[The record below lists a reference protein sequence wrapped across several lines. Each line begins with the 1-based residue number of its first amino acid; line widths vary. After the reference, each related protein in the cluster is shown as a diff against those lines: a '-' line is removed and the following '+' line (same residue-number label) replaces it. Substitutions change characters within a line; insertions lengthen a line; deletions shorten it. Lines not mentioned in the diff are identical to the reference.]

1 MIAPMIGSQK
11 AVSLFILTAGLIVG
25 AWWWL
30 GSGVPMPRSPLDQGE
45 KLYCVSYAPFHGTQ
59 SPLDAATHIP
69 PSQIDED
76 LAQLAR
82 IADCVRTYSVDF
94 GLDRVPELARKHG
107 LKVLLGVWLSSRTER
122 NWSQMETGV
131 ALAKQFPDVITAVI
145 VGNETLL
152 RGEISPADL
161 AAAIRSVKEKSQKP
175 VTYADVWEFWLKHRE
190 LARVVDFVTVHILPY
205 WEDIPIPAEQAADH
219 VAAIRRIAA
228 GAFPGKEIVIGETG
242 WPSAGRMR
250 DAALPSPANQA
261 RAIHDILARGKREG
275 FRVNVI
281 EAYDQPWKRFLEGT
295 VGGHWGL
302 LDDAR
307 RAFKFTWGEPVS
319 NHPNWRWQAT
329 GGVALAAFV
338 FIASMLARRRAMESA
353 EFERGADYRI
363 AGNALIAG
371 LLAGWAIENMLVES
385 LGFGGW
391 MRSLAL
397 LAVAIAAPIVSSAAL
412 ASNTA
417 LPSFDRV
424 LASTEDRIRDPIA
437 LALGI
442 VLIALCVLAVQ
453 TALGLVFD
461 PRYRDF
467 PFAPLTAATVPFL
480 LLSFRSTRP
489 IGPRAIAELMSAAV
503 LALSAFYVTFNE
515 SLANWQSLW
524 LCVVLLALAFIL
536 ARVRGAPG

>member
-1 MIAPMIGSQK
+1 MIGSQK
-11 AVSLFILTAGLIVG
+11 SVSLFILTAGLIVG

-30 GSGVPMPRSPLDQGE
+30 GSGITMPRSPLDQGE
-45 KLYCVSYAPFHGTQ
+45 KLYCVSYAPFHGAQ
-59 SPLDAATHIP
+59 SPLDAATYIP
-69 PSQIDED
+69 PSQIDAD

-94 GLDRVPELARKHG
+94 GLDRVPEMARKHG

-122 NWSQMETGV
+122 NWSQMDTGV
-131 ALAKQFPDVITAVI
+131 ALAKRFPDVITAVI
-145 VGNETLL
+145 VGNEALL
-152 RGEISPADL
+152 RGEISPASL
-161 AAAIRSVKEKSQKP
+161 AEAIRSVKEKSQKP

-190 LARVVDFVTVHILPY
+190 LARVVDFVTIHILPY
-205 WEDIPIPAEQAADH
+205 WEDIPIPADQAADH
-219 VAAIRRIAA
+219 VASIRRIAA
-228 GAFPGKEIVIGETG
+228 NAFPGKEVVIGETG

-250 DAALPSPANQA
+250 DAALPSSANQA
-261 RAIHDILARGKREG
+261 RAIHDILARGKRDG

-302 LDDAR
+302 LDDAN
-307 RAFKFTWGEPVS
+307 RAFKFAWGEPVS

-338 FIASMLARRRAMESA
+338 FLSGMLARRRANELA
-353 EFERGADYRI
+353 ETARGADYRI
-363 AGNALIAG
+363 ACNALVVG

-391 MRSLAL
+391 LRSLAFV
-397 LAVAIAAPIVSSAAL
+397 AVAIAAPVVSSAAL
-412 ASNTA
+412 ASNTP
-417 LPSFDRV
+417 LPSFERV
-424 LASTEDRIRDPIA
+424 LASAEDRIREPLA
-437 LALGI
+437 LALGFI
-442 VLIALCVLAVQ
+442 LIAVSVLAMQ
-453 TALGLVFD
+453 TAFGLVFD

-489 IGPRAIAELMSAAV
+489 AGSRAIAELTAAAV
-503 LALSAFYVTFNE
+503 LALSALYVAFNE

-524 LCVVLLALAFIL
+524 LCIVLLALALIL
-536 ARVRGAPG
+536 ARVRAAPG

>member
-1 MIAPMIGSQK
+1 MIGPQK
-11 AVSLFILTAGLIVG
+11 SVSLFTLTAGVIVG

-30 GSGVPMPRSPLDQGE
+30 GAGVPMPRSPLDQGE
-45 KLYCVSYAPFHGTQ
+45 KLYCVSYAPFHGIQ
-59 SPLDAATHIP
+59 SPLDPATHIL

-94 GLDRVPELARKHG
+94 GLDRVPEIARKHG

-122 NWSQMETGV
+122 NWSQMDTGI
-131 ALAKQFPDVITAVI
+131 ALAKKYPDVITAVI
-145 VGNETLL
+145 VGNEALL
-152 RGEISPADL
+152 RGEISSADL
-161 AAAIRSVKEKSQKP
+161 ADALRNVKEKSKKP

-219 VAAIRRIAA
+219 VASIRRIAA
-228 GAFPGKEIVIGETG
+228 NAFPGKEIVIGETG

-250 DAALPSPANQA
+250 EAALPSLANEA
-261 RAIHDILARGKREG
+261 HALHDILARGKRDG

-281 EAYDQPWKRFLEGT
+281 EAYDQPWKRLLEGT

-302 LDDAR
+302 LDDAK

-338 FIASMLARRRAMESA
+338 FLSGMLARRRAIEPTGTD
-353 EFERGADYRI
+353 RGADYLI

-385 LGFGGW
+385 LGAGGW
-391 MRSLAL
+391 LRSLSL
-397 LAVAIAAPIVSSAAL
+397 VAVAVAAPVVSAAAL

-417 LPSFDRV
+417 LPGFDRV
-424 LASTEDRIRDPIA
+424 LASAEERIREPLA

-442 VLIALCVLAVQ
+442 VLIALSVLAVQ

-480 LLSFRSTRP
+480 LLNFRSARSA
-489 IGPRAIAELMSAAV
+489 GPRALAELTTAVV
-503 LALSAFYVTFNE
+503 LALSAFYVAFNE

-524 LCVVLLALAFIL
+524 LCLALLALAFIL
-536 ARVRGAPG
+536 AQVRVAPG

>member
-1 MIAPMIGSQK
+1 MIGSQK
-11 AVSLFILTAGLIVG
+11 SVSLFILTAGVIIG

-30 GSGVPMPRSPLDQGE
+30 GSGVLMPRSPLDPGE

-59 SPLDAATHIP
+59 SPLDPATFITS
-69 PSQIDED
+69 SQIDDD

-94 GLDRVPELARKHG
+94 GLDRVPEMARKHG

-122 NWSQMETGV
+122 NWSQMDTGI
-131 ALAKQFPDVITAVI
+131 ALAKNYPDVITAII
-145 VGNETLL
+145 VGNEALL
-152 RGEISPADL
+152 RGEISSADL
-161 AAAIRSVKEKSQKP
+161 ADALRNVKEKSKKP

-190 LARVVDFVTVHILPY
+190 LARVVDFVTIHILPY

-219 VAAIRRIAA
+219 VASIRRIAA
-228 GAFPGKEIVIGETG
+228 NAFPGKEIVIGETG

-250 DAALPSPANQA
+250 EAALPSPAHQA
-261 RAIHDILARGKREG
+261 RALHDILARGKRDG
-275 FRVNVI
+275 FRVNLI
-281 EAYDQPWKRFLEGT
+281 EAYDQPWKRVLEGT

-302 LDDAR
+302 LDDAN

-319 NHPNWRWQAT
+319 NHPNWRRQAT

-338 FIASMLARRRAMESA
+338 FLSGMLARRRASDPSGID
-353 EFERGADYRI
+353 RSADYLI
-363 AGNALIAG
+363 AGNALVAG
-371 LLAGWAIENMLVES
+371 MLAGWAAENMLVES
-385 LGFGGW
+385 LGPGGW
-391 MRSLAL
+391 LRSLSL
-397 LAVAIAAPIVSSAAL
+397 LAVAIAAPIVTAAAL
-412 ASNTA
+412 ASKTA

-424 LASTEDRIRDPIA
+424 LASAEDRIREPFA

-442 VLIALCVLAVQ
+442 VLIALCVLSVQ

-461 PRYRDF
+461 PRYRDL

-480 LLSFRSTRP
+480 LLSFRRMRP
-489 IGPRAIAELMSAAV
+489 AGPRAIAELMSAAV
-503 LALSAFYVTFNE
+503 LALSAFYIAFNE

-524 LCVVLLALAFIL
+524 LCVALLALAFIL
-536 ARVRGAPG
+536 ARVRAAPG

>member
-1 MIAPMIGSQK
+1 MSGSQK
-11 AVSLFILTAGLIVG
+11 SVGLFILTASVIVG

-30 GSGVPMPRSPLDQGE
+30 GSGIAMPRSPLDPGE
-45 KLYCVSYAPFHGTQ
+45 KLYCVSYAPFHGAQ
-59 SPLDAATHIP
+59 SPLDQSTHIQP
-69 PSQIDED
+69 AQIDED

-107 LKVLLGVWLSSRTER
+107 LKVLLGIWLSSRTER
-122 NWSQMETGV
+122 NWSQIEIGV
-131 ALAKQFPDVITAVI
+131 ALAKRYPDVITAVI
-145 VGNETLL
+145 VGNEALL

-161 AAAIRSVKEKSQKP
+161 ADAIRSVKEKAQKP

-190 LARVVDFVTVHILPY
+190 LASVVDFVTVHILPY

-219 VAAIRRIAA
+219 VASIRRIAA
-228 GAFPGKEIVIGETG
+228 GAFPSKEIVIGETG

-250 DAALPSPANQA
+250 EAARPSLANQA
-261 RAIHDILARGKREG
+261 RAIHDILARGKRDG

-281 EAYDQPWKRFLEGT
+281 EAYDQPWKRVLEGT

-302 LDDAR
+302 LDDAT
-307 RAFKFTWGEPVS
+307 RAFKFTWGEPAS

-329 GGVALAAFV
+329 GGVALAALV
-338 FIASMLARRRAMESA
+338 FLSGMLARRRAIEPA
-353 EFERGADYRI
+353 ANERHADYLL
-363 AGNALIAG
+363 AGNALVAG

-391 MRSLAL
+391 LRSIAMVVVAL
-397 LAVAIAAPIVSSAAL
+397 AAPIVTAA
-412 ASNTA
+412 AMVSNTA
-417 LPSFDRV
+417 IPSFDRV
-424 LASTEDRIRDPIA
+424 LASAPDRIREPLA
-437 LALGI
+437 LALGV
-442 VLIALCVLAVQ
+442 VLIALCVLGVQ

-480 LLSFRSTRP
+480 LLSFGVLRP
-489 IGPRAIAELMSAAV
+489 AGPRAMAELISAGV
-503 LALSAFYVTFNE
+503 LFLSAIYIAFNE

-524 LCVVLLALAFIL
+524 LCVVFLALAFTL
-536 ARVRGAPG
+536 ARARAAPG